1 MDRYDY
7 REHEIQDIKDWISEN
22 IDPKDYADS
31 DELAQYLN
39 ETLFNEDSVTGNA
52 SGSYTFSS
60 WEAEENICH
69 NLNLLFE
76 AEENFG
82 YENNMLKI
90 NAESCDVTIRCYLLA
105 ECIDKAL
112 QELDLSYGNDGE

>member
-7 REHEIQDIKDWISEN
+7 REHEIQDVKDWISEN

-112 QELDLSYGNDGE
+112 QELDLSYGKDGE